1 MNTEILNHT
10 NAQKYTLII
19 SSTDSHAT
27 HHCIWTHPYIIHKRI
42 YFRDY
47 FNIIFYALL
56 LVIYLQGPILE
67 LLRNKLS
74 YAIDVETIY
83 FYSPFQ
89 LEVLLYCLITFNLS
103 CISETLDLCILKHVV
118 KHVCKQIWML
128 LFIICQCYYIISLL
142 YRFHSFLDETY
153 WCFRHQMSTGVCLRY
168 VICRPTSE
176 FDNLYS
182 N

>member
-74 YAIDVETIY
+74 YAIDVETIE

-89 LEVLLYCLITFNLS
+89 FEVLQYILITFNLS
-103 CISETLDLCILKHVV
+103 CISETLDLYIWKHVV
-118 KHVCKQIWML
+118 ELVLQANMDAPIHHMSML
-128 LFIICQCYYIISLL
+128 LYHFPSISFPFLSWWNLLMLSSSNVNRCMSKIC
-142 YRFHSFLDETY
+142 D
-153 WCFRHQMSTGVCLRY
+153 MSTNLR
-168 VICRPTSE
+168 IW
-176 FDNLYS
+176 
-182 N
+182 